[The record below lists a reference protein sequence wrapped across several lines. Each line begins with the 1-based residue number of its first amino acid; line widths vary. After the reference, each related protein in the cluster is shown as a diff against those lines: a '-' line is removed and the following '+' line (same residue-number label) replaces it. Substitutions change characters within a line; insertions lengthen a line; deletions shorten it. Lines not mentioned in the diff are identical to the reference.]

1 MHAAR
6 VQPQRQLPPRGEL
19 RAGARR
25 LRRRAQ
31 RGRGRRQRA
40 VAREERE
47 ARVRARPRRRCA
59 AQAPRA
65 CAHTTLLRV
74 LFGLWGPTGCT
85 CGLAGSISRSAC
97 IQGWGKSA
105 RRAGTAHGNH
115 CRSRARA
122 RAASEQPGAPGPT
135 RARAHGAR
143 GFQRERGGRA
153 RTAAQPGRGLA
164 HAGRQ
169 PARAQYL
176 HAQHGANRAR
186 LRRWRRQAL
195 CAHAQDPPQLG
206 LQGHGNKP
214 LWLDGGLHECPKTHH
229 IQALTWQPASSPHE
243 SRQLTDPP
251 PHPAHPAARGSRL
264 FGRQVRLLCKRKR
277 RAAQAYLR
285 QYRRGWRRRCRTRR
299 SAAKRCHRQKPPAL
313 LDHPLRAPPRAHRP
327 RPRQARPRCTLRRP

>member
-135 RARAHGAR
+135 PGAEPAHTARA
-143 GFQRERGGRA
+143 
-153 RTAAQPGRGLA
+153 
-164 HAGRQ
+164 
-169 PARAQYL
+169 
-176 HAQHGANRAR
+176 
-186 LRRWRRQAL
+186 
-195 CAHAQDPPQLG
+195 
-206 LQGHGNKP
+206 
-214 LWLDGGLHECPKTHH
+214 
-229 IQALTWQPASSPHE
+229 ASS
-243 SRQLTDPP
+243 
-251 PHPAHPAARGSRL
+251 
-264 FGRQVRLLCKRKR
+264 V
-277 RAAQAYLR
+277 
-285 QYRRGWRRRCRTRR
+285 
-299 SAAKRCHRQKPPAL
+299 SAGAG
-313 LDHPLRAPPRAHRP
+313 RAPPPSQAAASRTPAASPHARSTSTHSTAPTARGCAAGAGRP
-327 RPRQARPRCTLRRP
+327 SAPMPRIPLNSGSRGMATSPSGLMEAYMNALRRITFRH